1 MFPISFPSSAVFV
14 VVPSVP
20 ELVGMGAGTE
30 GREGEANPAPEPLSC
45 QAGIPTGRTPK
56 LDSLFVVGGAVVVV
70 VVVVGGRAEE
80 EEEET
85 AISFWAKEGIA
96 EVEYE
101 VGSPATDTVVAAG
114 AGVIGRLVRRRD
126 LRDLSSVE
134 RSCKD

>member
-1 MFPISFPSSAVFV
+1 M
-14 VVPSVP
+14 P
-20 ELVGMGAGTE
+20 ELVGMGAGAK

-56 LDSLFVVGGAVVVV
+56 LDNLFVVGGAVVVV
-70 VVVVGGRAEE
+70 VVVVGGGEE
-80 EEEET
+80 EER
-85 AISFWAKEGIA
+85 AISLWAKEGIA

-101 VGSPATDTVVAAG
+101 VGSPAPDTVVEAG

>member
-1 MFPISFPSSAVFV
+1 MFPISFPSSTVFV
-14 VVPSVP
+14 DVPSVP
-20 ELVGMGAGTE
+20 ELVGMGAGAK
-30 GREGEANPAPEPLSC
+30 GREGEEANPAPEPLSC

-56 LDSLFVVGGAVVVV
+56 LDNLFVVGEAVVV
-70 VVVVGGRAEE
+70 VVVVGGGEE
-80 EEEET
+80 EER
-85 AISFWAKEGIA
+85 AISLWAKEGIA

-101 VGSPATDTVVAAG
+101 VGSPATDTVVEAG